1 MASFL
6 AYLKMN
12 SHVSENQKQ
21 KRSVKIL
28 KGILKTLGVIL
39 GLILLLEF
47 IAIFIIPPMFM
58 HRPKAFCSKTESE
71 AQQIAVA
78 IVDYFSNPN
87 HLTVSRSD
95 IEQLVTVENPW
106 TFKFDEHEI
115 VVKVTDHSGQC
126 PGRYQKHRPEW
137 DAGVYTYRTR

>member
-1 MASFL
+1 M
-6 AYLKMN
+6 
-12 SHVSENQKQ
+12 SEKQ
-21 KRSVKIL
+21 KPRRPVKIL
-28 KGILKTLGVIL
+28 KGILKTLGAIL

-78 IVDYFSNPN
+78 IIDYFSNPN
-87 HLTVSRSD
+87 HQMISRSD

-106 TFKFDEHEI
+106 TFKFDEEEI
-115 VVKVTDHSGQC
+115 VVRVTDKSGQC
-126 PGRYQKHRPEW
+126 PDRYQKHRPEW
-137 DAGVYTYRTR
+137 DSGVYTFKDRW